1 MAEFDVDA
9 MIQRFQDRATV
20 VKDRPLP
27 PVAGAERQKFIEQA
41 QTDYT
46 DFALVAKSKW
56 SVEENRLVLR
66 ISLGDED

>member
-1 MAEFDVDA
+1 

-66 ISLGDED
+66 IPLGDED